1 VSEKRV
7 NWQPISALSLIGS
20 MIDSLLDEMEN
31 HYANLQACRLK
42 PHVLDND
49 TVSRVIQVYSAQADD
64 VWLFETQ
71 LYRWR
76 NLNLTPAQRE
86 EVDRL
91 AVRIPTIRER
101 ITAILALAQELRSGT
116 IDAVL
121 AKSDLE
127 GGLEF
132 SARGSREAAAAVLT
146 GIPPN
151 FGACCFYEHEA
162 GLAP

>member
-1 VSEKRV
+1 VPEKRV
-7 NWQPISALSLIGS
+7 NWQPISALRLIGS
-20 MIDSLLDEMEN
+20 MIDGLLDEVEK

-49 TVSRVIQVYSAQADD
+49 TVGRVIEVYSAQADD

-71 LYRWR
+71 LSRWR
-76 NLNLTPAQRE
+76 NLNLTSAQRE

-91 AVRIPTIRER
+91 AAQVPTIRER
-101 ITAILALAQELRSGT
+101 ITAILALAEELRGGT

-127 GGLEF
+127 GGLELLLGK
-132 SARGSREAAAAVLT
+132 RK
-146 GIPPN
+146 P
-151 FGACCFYEHEA
+151 
-162 GLAP
+162 

>member
-1 VSEKRV
+1 
-7 NWQPISALSLIGS
+7 
-20 MIDSLLDEMEN
+20 MIDGLLDEVEK

-49 TVSRVIQVYSAQADD
+49 TVGRVIQVYSAQADD

-101 ITAILALAQELRSGT
+101 ITAILALAEELRSGT

-151 FGACCFYEHEA
+151 FGACCFYGYEA